1 MELSKFRQEMADKFI
16 AALKE
21 DKIPWHQ
28 GWERIERPV
37 NAISGQKYRG
47 INSLWLSYTA
57 SEKGYSDPRWCT
69 FKQAQENG
77 WRVKKD
83 EKGTRIEFFSLYDK
97 LSKKNITSQ
106 EAEKIRE
113 ENPDKYNERIRLVS
127 RTYIV
132 FNGSQIAGIPE
143 YIHKEENNILNKN
156 DLINLRD
163 TLIRN
168 MNVNFSEGGDRAF
181 YLPGKDAIH
190 MPPVS
195 AFKTDYDYMSTFLH
209 ESGHATG
216 AKERLDRDLTGSF
229 GSEKY
234 AAEELRAEIAS
245 AFTAQLTGIPYGQS
259 ELMENHKA
267 YIQSWISIL
276 DNNPNE
282 LFKAIKDAE
291 KISDYLIEKGE
302 LLMEHKK
309 LDEPE
314 IEISFTENKLLKEF
328 LASIYSDGK
337 ISFALGNAI
346 LEYLDEKQHFERDI
360 DEVEV
365 YGYDKT
371 DFKIN
376 LVIDGEDFGYDG
388 RFDIGDGREGGN
400 GTVIEHIASYMR
412 ERINN
417 NPYNESAEKLAEMQS
432 YLDKVIPV
440 LRAYSVLS
448 YDEQKIFD
456 EFKKQHPI
464 EAVKKYACSEI
475 DDMIKE
481 VTDKVLMVK
490 EAFVSELHSEDEE
503 QECDWKICQI
513 DEKQIENM
521 MLTSQTEELEDALYE
536 LKNSP
541 YITNK
546 QRLETLDFVR
556 DVEEKVN
563 AAQNGNKEFGD
574 RKVQTA
580 NVSDTKQKMKLH
592 HDKEQKRR
600 RSR

>member
-21 DKIPWHQ
+21 DKIPWHR
-28 GWERIERPV
+28 GWERMERPV
-37 NAISGQKYRG
+37 NAVSGQKYHG
-47 INSLWLSYTA
+47 SNSLWLSYTA
-57 SEKGYSDPRWCT
+57 SERGYSDPRWCT

-83 EKGTRIEFFSLYDK
+83 ERGTRIEFFSFYDK

-276 DNNPNE
+276 DNKPNE
-282 LFKAIKDAE
+282 LFRAIKDAE
-291 KISDYLIEKGE
+291 KISDYLIDKGE
-302 LLMEHKK
+302 LLMERNK
-309 LDEPE
+309 EE
-314 IEISFTENKLLKEF
+314 ENERNKSE
-328 LASIYSDGK
+328 
-337 ISFALGNAI
+337 
-346 LEYLDEKQHFERDI
+346 FERD
-360 DEVEV
+360 VEMHHDTV
-365 YGYDKT
+365 ERMNVLGLE
-371 DFKIN
+371 
-376 LVIDGEDFGYDG
+376 LVHEDDPEYWDGFLNWRWKDGFVTKDYTGCEHDGFLIDGWEGVEHYVSSIHDLIDNYTLEELKNFETGNYDSMEYDTY
-388 RFDIGDGREGGN
+388 FDK
-400 GTVIEHIASYMR
+400 EHIQVAIKNYSSYQEHKQR
-412 ERINN
+412 D
-417 NPYNESAEKLAEMQS
+417 NELVKRLDNIADISKSMYDNIQSFNQEKMV
-432 YLDKVIPV
+432 K
-440 LRAYSVLS
+440 
-448 YDEQKIFD
+448 
-456 EFKKQHPI
+456 
-464 EAVKKYACSEI
+464 EAI
-475 DDMIKE
+475 R
-481 VTDKVLMVK
+481 KVLMVK
-490 EAFVSELHSEDEE
+490 DAFVSELHLEE
-503 QECDWKICQI
+503 QEEAEWKIGQI
-513 DEKQIENM
+513 DENQIETM
-521 MLTSQTEELEDALYE
+521 ILTGDTEELKDALYE
-536 LKNSP
+536 IKAVVS
-541 YITNK
+541 TTDR

-556 DVEEKVN
+556 DVETAIQVAKSEKDKQVSSS
-563 AAQNGNKEFGD
+563 NKEHSVTEAEKNLIHG
-574 RKVQTA
+574 V
-580 NVSDTKQKMKLH
+580 
-592 HDKEQKRR
+592 E
-600 RSR
+600 SRLRGR